1 MRSLVSRSV
10 LVSVVVVCSA
20 VVLTACSNAPMGWN
34 DGPGWRLTG
43 SPTPIPPEKVY
54 GSVAAVAPPPAAR
67 PVARPIAAAPA
78 VTAQPAP
85 VAPATPGDPRVVVV
99 GPDDTL
105 TGISSRYRTSISAI
119 MAANNLA
126 SPRIV
131 PGQRLVIPS
140 RR

>member
-20 VVLTACSNAPMGWN
+20 VVLTACANAPMGWN

-54 GSVAAVAPPPAAR
+54 GSVASAPPAPQPAAR
-67 PVARPIAAAPA
+67 PVASAPTAAPA
-78 VTAQPAP
+78 AVPA
-85 VAPATPGDPRVVVV
+85 VPAKPGGPRVVVV

-105 TGISSRYRTSISAI
+105 TGISGRHRTSIAAI

>member
-1 MRSLVSRSV
+1 MRSLVPRSV
-10 LVSVVVVCSA
+10 LVSVLIVFSA
-20 VVLTACSNAPMGWN
+20 AALAACSNAPLGWN

-54 GSVAAVAPPPAAR
+54 SAAPTGAPVPQQPPAVRPVVAVAPEPAK
-67 PVARPIAAAPA
+67 AAKA
-78 VTAQPAP
+78 
-85 VAPATPGDPRVVVV
+85 GGPRVVTV

-119 MAANNLA
+119 MTANNMA
-126 SPRIV
+126 TPRIM

-140 RR
+140 R